1 MASLESAG
9 VILRLINQLKRQVT
23 VTDLVDHLAMPKSS
37 ASRLLRQMADEGFL
51 ERDALTRAFGP
62 ALMILE
68 LSRLVRSTTQLFPLL
83 QKALQGV
90 CLRSGH
96 TGYIS
101 VLDGTEV
108 LVLFVQ
114 SGSHPLQLMT
124 YPGHRSPAWATS
136 TGRALLALETDDAVR
151 QRFGADLPVVSANA
165 PADVDA
171 LLARLADV
179 RSQGYAHALNE
190 SIPGVGSVS
199 CAVSDPATRER
210 LAFCLSFPSGGADAE
225 AVGPLAA
232 DLMAEARSVGRLVG
246 DPAWSSPP

>member
-9 VILRLINQLKRQVT
+9 VILRLINTLKRQVT
-23 VTDLVDHLAMPKSS
+23 VTDLVNHLAMPKSS
-37 ASRLLRQMADEGFL
+37 ASRLLRQMVDEGFL
-51 ERDALTRAFGP
+51 ERDPLTRAFGP

-83 QKALQGV
+83 QKALQGL

-114 SGSHPLQLMT
+114 SGTHPLQLMT

-136 TGRALLALETDDAVR
+136 TGRALLALESDDAVR
-151 QRFGADLPVVSANA
+151 QRFSTALPMVSANA

-171 LLARLADV
+171 LLARLAEV
-179 RSQGYAHALNE
+179 RVQRYAHALNE
-190 SIPGVGSVS
+190 AISGVGSVS
-199 CAVSDPATRER
+199 CAVSDPATQER
-210 LAFCLSFPSGGADAE
+210 LAFCLSFPSADTDA
-225 AVGPLAA
+225 ASIQALAL
-232 DLMAEARSVGRLVG
+232 DLMTEASGIGRLVG
-246 DPAWSSPP
+246 DPSWAR

>member
-51 ERDALTRAFGP
+51 ERDSLTRAFGP

-83 QKALQGV
+83 QKALQGL

-114 SGSHPLQLMT
+114 SGTHPLQLMT

-136 TGRALLALETDDAVR
+136 TGRALLALETYDAVR
-151 QRFGADLPVVSANA
+151 QRFGAALPTVSPNA

-171 LLARLADV
+171 LLARLAEV
-179 RSQGYAHALNE
+179 RAEGYARAHNE
-190 SIPGVGSVS
+190 AISGVGSIS
-199 CAVSDPATRER
+199 CAVSDPHTRER
-210 LAFCLSFPSGGADAE
+210 LAFCLSFPSADAD
-225 AVGPLAA
+225 APGIQALAL
-232 DLMAEARSVGRLVG
+232 DLMAEASGIGRLVG
-246 DPAWSSPP
+246 DPAWAR